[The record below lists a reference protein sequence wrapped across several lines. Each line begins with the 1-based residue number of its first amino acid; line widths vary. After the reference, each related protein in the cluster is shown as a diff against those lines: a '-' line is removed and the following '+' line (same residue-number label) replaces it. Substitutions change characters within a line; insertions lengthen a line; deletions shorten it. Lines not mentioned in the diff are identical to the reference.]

1 MLAEKF
7 MLFLETLKSRT
18 QPDGSTIV
26 VSTSPHVPIKFPVAN
41 AKPQA

>member
-18 QPDGSTIV
+18 RPDGSAIV
-26 VSTSPHVPIKFPVAN
+26 ISTSPHVPIKFSAGH
-41 AKPQA
+41 AKSQA